1 MTLATKYRPKS
12 FSEVIGQ
19 DHAVV
24 ALRNIIKNQKIH
36 NGYIFS
42 GTRGIGKT
50 SLARLF
56 AKALNCQQYDSVK
69 GDVCNKCPSCID
81 IQNNSHLDL
90 IEIDAASNSKV
101 EEMRELLDSVQYSPS
116 SGKYK
121 IYLIDEV
128 HMLSKNAWNAML
140 KTLEEPPEHVVF
152 LMATTESDKI
162 PKTIISR
169 CLQFNLKV
177 VSDNSI
183 AENIKN
189 IFKKENILFDDGAIE
204 LLVEL
209 ARGSIRDSITLSDQA
224 AFQCNNKI
232 TEAEMSKFHGL
243 IDKSS
248 VDKLLSDISENN
260 VENIINEL
268 KRFYDLDTNYQIL
281 FERVLAKL
289 HKQIIEQM
297 LKNNDAQDTHLCY
310 QFFNSGFNESQISGK
325 TREAFEISVL
335 RCLSFKNN
343 KKDFRQEVKDDSKK
357 KSKEQSIQYPVKN
370 KSETA
375 QESEESIEEKEGIQA
390 NEQKK
395 LEPKLWLETFE
406 ELDIMGP
413 TRTHFANLEI
423 KELSGNKVIFFGEKM
438 FAKRIKKDNISEL
451 KKSLENAGFGS
462 LSIEIKEIDK
472 VIDTP
477 SNNWKKKRKEQIEDF
492 QKEIINSSLI
502 KNLQE
507 NYDKTLTKEKLIIT
521 DHEE

>member
-56 AKALNCQQYDSVK
+56 AKALNCQQYDFDK
-69 GDVCNKCPSCID
+69 GDVCGKCPSCID

-90 IEIDAASNSKV
+90 IEVDAASNSKV
-101 EEMRELLDSVQYSPS
+101 EEVRELMSGVQYSPS
-116 SGKYK
+116 NGKYK
-121 IYLIDEV
+121 IYLMDEV
-128 HMLSKNAWNAML
+128 QNFSPKAWDALL
-140 KTLEEPPEHVVF
+140 KTLEEPPGHVVF
-152 LMATTESDKI
+152 LMATTESEKI

-177 VSDNSI
+177 VS
-183 AENIKN
+183 ENAISENLKR
-189 IFKKENILFDDGAIE
+189 IFNKEEISFDDGSIE
-204 LLVEL
+204 LLAEL
-209 ARGSIRDSITLSDQA
+209 ARGSVRDSITLADQA
-224 AFQCNNKI
+224 AYHSGNSL
-232 TEAEMSKFHGL
+232 TEEEMSKFHGL
-243 IDKSS
+243 IDKLS

-260 VENIINEL
+260 VENILNEL
-268 KRFYDLDTNYQIL
+268 KRFYELDTNYHIL

-297 LKNNDAQDTHLCY
+297 IKGNDAQDTHLY
-310 QFFNSGFNESQISGK
+310 HQFFNSGFNESQISGR

-335 RCLSFKNN
+335 KCLSFSDNR
-343 KKDFRQEVKDDSKK
+343 KDSSDGIKDDSKK
-357 KSKEQSIQYPVKN
+357 KSEDQSIETSKKTKYEIPQ
-370 KSETA
+370 KSE
-375 QESEESIEEKEGIQA
+375 ENIEIEESKQINEEK
-390 NEQKK
+390 K
-395 LEPKLWLETFE
+395 LNPKLWLETFE
-406 ELDIMGP
+406 SLDIVGP

-423 KELSGNKVIFFGEKM
+423 KETSHDKVIFFGEKM
-438 FAKRIKKDNISEL
+438 FAKRIKEDNIFEL
-451 KKSLENAGFGS
+451 KKSLENAGFGN
-462 LSIEIKEIDK
+462 LDIEIEEIDK
-472 VIDTP
+472 VIETP

-492 QKEIINSSLI
+492 QKEIINSSLV

-507 NYDKTLTKEKLIIT
+507 NYDKTLNKEKLIII

>member
-1 MTLATKYRPKS
+1 MTLATKYRPNS

-56 AKALNCQQYDSVK
+56 AKALNCHQYDLEK
-69 GDVCNKCPSCID
+69 GDVCNNCPNCID

-90 IEIDAASNSKV
+90 IEIDAASNSRV

-183 AENIKN
+183 SDNIKN
-189 IFKKENILFDDGAIE
+189 IFKKENISFDEGAID

-209 ARGSIRDSITLSDQA
+209 ARGSIRDSITLADQA
-224 AFQCNNKI
+224 AFQCNNNI

-248 VDKLLSDISENN
+248 VDKLLSDILENN

-281 FERVLAKL
+281 FERVLTEL

-297 LKNNDAQDTHLCY
+297 LKGDNAQDAHLY
-310 QFFNSGFNESQISGK
+310 HQFFNSGFHESQISGK

-335 RCLSFKNN
+335 KCLSFKDN
-343 KKDFRQEVKDDSKK
+343 KKVSSQEIKDDSKK
-357 KSKEQSIQYPVKN
+357 KFEEQAIKQWDKN
-370 KSETA
+370 KSTTSQKFEKNL
-375 QESEESIEEKEGIQA
+375 EIEESKQT
-390 NEQKK
+390 NKQKK
-395 LEPKLWLETFE
+395 LDPKLWLETFE
-406 ELDIMGP
+406 ELNIVGP
-413 TRTHFANLEI
+413 TRTHFANLEV
-423 KELSGNKVIFFGEKM
+423 KESSDSKVIFFGEKM
-438 FAKRIKKDNISEL
+438 FVKRIKEENISEL
-451 KKSLENAGFGS
+451 KKSLEKAGFGN
-462 LSIEIKEIDK
+462 LDVEIKEIDK

-477 SNNWKKKRKEQIEDF
+477 SSNWKNKRKEQIEDF

-507 NYDKTLTKEKLIIT
+507 NYDKTLSKEKLIII